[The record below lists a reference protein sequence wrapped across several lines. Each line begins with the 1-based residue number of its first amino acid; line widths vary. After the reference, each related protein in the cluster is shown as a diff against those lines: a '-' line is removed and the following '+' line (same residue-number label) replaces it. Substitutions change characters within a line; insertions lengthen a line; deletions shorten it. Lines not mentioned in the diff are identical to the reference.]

1 MDAFLFISVFLLAA
15 VGIGFWFAAKP
26 RRISTAHSNNTFT
39 YVPPGRALFANDE
52 AAAEFAAAEALRL
65 AAETRAAYLQRAR
78 SGDVSVLAE
87 VQEDVAL
94 YRAAL
99 NALTEK
105 VAGQA
110 TEQANDGDE
119 AALQVLTRTV
129 MQQAEWTTTPRLA
142 QAVIQRPLA
151 FAFHD
156 VLRVAALS
164 GDAACYQQAV
174 EAVLQSWEAGAW
186 LRLTPADVIESIESE
201 YWLLTPEARNSGAG
215 FLLKQK
221 LVAVRRELAAVT
233 QRASIK

>member
-1 MDAFLFISVFLLAA
+1 MEAFLFISLFLLAA

-26 RRISTAHSNNTFT
+26 RRISTAHSNHTFAN
-39 YVPPGRALFANDE
+39 VPPGRALFANEE
-52 AAAEFAAAEALRL
+52 AAAEFGAAEAERL
-65 AAETRAAYLQRAR
+65 AAETRDLQLQRAR

-156 VLRVAALS
+156 VLRIAALS
-164 GDAACYQQAV
+164 GDAVCYQQAV
-174 EAVLQSWEAGAW
+174 ETTLQRWQAGE
-186 LRLTPADVIESIESE
+186 LPRLTAAQLSESIESE
-201 YWLLTPEARNSGAG
+201 YWLLSSEARASGAG

-233 QRASIK
+233 QRVSS